1 MLKLKCN
8 IYANR
13 SVKFSDKIG
22 SLLQHKNS
30 FEACVSQRGMGFP
43 LEARWARV
51 GPGLAQHSR
60 PALKPTLIV
69 PLN

>member
-30 FEACVSQRGMGFP
+30 LRLVFHKGGWDFLKRGCAGLGLGRP
-43 LEARWARV
+43 CPQAGIWGQPDTLE
-51 GPGLAQHSR
+51 P
-60 PALKPTLIV
+60 
-69 PLN
+69 